1 MKVFEL
7 RIKCFEKKL
16 PLFAEKILDN
26 KKYSDKL
33 GSRKMSM
40 SRTERNLRVSEYTDE
55 LMTVY
60 SKPEFLFVAENQ
72 ITLESIKSIRKLL
85 TDLEKELKQ

>member
-40 SRTERNLRVSEYTDE
+40 SRTERKLRVSEYTDE
-55 LMTVY
+55 LMSVF
-60 SKPEFLFVAENQ
+60 SNPEFLFVAENQ
-72 ITLESIKSIRKLL
+72 ITKQSTKALKKLL
-85 TDLEKELKQ
+85 TDLEKELEQ

>member
-40 SRTERNLRVSEYTDE
+40 SRTERKLRVSEYTDE
-55 LMTVY
+55 LMSVF
-60 SKPEFLFVAENQ
+60 SNPEFLFVAENQ
-72 ITLESIKSIRKLL
+72 VTMQSIKALKKLL
-85 TDLEKELKQ
+85 TDLEKELEQ

>member
-40 SRTERNLRVSEYTDE
+40 SRTERKLRVSQYTDE
-55 LMTVY
+55 LMSVF
-60 SKPEFLFVAENQ
+60 SNPEFLFVAENQ
-72 ITLESIKSIRKLL
+72 VTMQSIKALKKLL
-85 TDLEKELKQ
+85 TDLEKELEQ